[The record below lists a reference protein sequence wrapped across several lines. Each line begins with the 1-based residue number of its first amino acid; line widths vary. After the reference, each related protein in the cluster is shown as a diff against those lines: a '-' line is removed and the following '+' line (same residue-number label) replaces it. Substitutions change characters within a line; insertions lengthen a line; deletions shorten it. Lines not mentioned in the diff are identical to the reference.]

1 SDLIGTRSVVVAGL
15 GVSALLLLLIAHATT
30 TPEFLM
36 LMFAMG
42 IAAAAVNTPALA
54 FGADLSCP
62 SMVGQQMSLF
72 PMASA
77 IGMVAGPLI
86 GGVFASYLG
95 FTAPFYLCAGL
106 MVVVGALVMMW
117 GR

>member
-1 SDLIGTRSVVVAGL
+1 MFAIGT
-15 GVSALLLLLIAHATT
+15 
-30 TPEFLM
+30 
-36 LMFAMG
+36 
-42 IAAAAVNTPALA
+42 AAAAVNTPALA

-62 SMVGQQMSLF
+62 GMVGQQMSLF

-95 FTAPFYLCAGL
+95 FAAPFYLCAGL
-106 MVVVGALVMMW
+106 MAVVGVLVMMR
-117 GR
+117 GRWNDRG